1 MTMAL
6 NVTKDSIRAT
16 ARVGLVSPQGSEQF
30 ASTIEHLGHEVV
42 TCSSWSD
49 LMTKASEGALDLVFC
64 HESCLDAMP
73 SACGTPALRMQDDG
87 TVDEQALAPMLAL
100 AIELASKT
108 ARLIELE
115 NLVGGMRSGSAM
127 VGTTPTM
134 RRLQAVV
141 SRAADCDATV
151 LLEGP
156 VGSGKSLAARAVH
169 LKSRRC
175 TEQLVV
181 VDCSTMTAD
190 GLGQAIA
197 TGEKTSIVLES
208 VDKLSSPAQAV
219 LVKHLKER
227 STARVPKLARLIATT
242 SAHIPELVARGAFRE
257 DLYYRL
263 NALPIL
269 VPGLHERVDD
279 IPALADAI
287 LDAGVSASGCNHRG
301 FTPAALTLLESMQ
314 WPGNVAQL
322 ESTIIRAQMLAGG
335 AAIDRDHLVAP
346 ASHGVPNIVPAS
358 VTGNRSADAVEL
370 TEDSIRPFEDEE
382 KFLLGRALQATKGN
396 VRRAAQLLGI
406 GRATLYRKIQQYQL
420 RLH

>member
-1 MTMAL
+1 
-6 NVTKDSIRAT
+6 
-16 ARVGLVSPQGSEQF
+16 LVSPEGSEQI
-30 ASTIEHLGHEVV
+30 ASTIEHLGHEAVA
-42 TCSSWSD
+42 CSSWSE
-49 LMTKASEGALDLVFC
+49 LMTKASDGALDLVFC
-64 HESCLDAMP
+64 QDSCLDAMP
-73 SACGTPALRMQDDG
+73 SACATPVLRMQDVG
-87 TVDEQALAPMLAL
+87 IVDEQAMAPMLAL

-108 ARLIELE
+108 ARLGELE

-175 TEQLVV
+175 SEQLVV
-181 VDCSTMTAD
+181 VDCSTITAD
-190 GLGQAIA
+190 GLGQAIVD
-197 TGEKTSIVLES
+197 GEKTSIVLES
-208 VDKLSSPAQAV
+208 VDKLSSTAQAV

-227 STARVPKLARLIATT
+227 STTRVPKLARLIATT

-279 IPALADAI
+279 IPALANAI
-287 LDAGVSASGCNHRG
+287 LDAGVPASGCNHRG

-322 ESTIIRAQMLAGG
+322 ESTIRRAQLLAGG

-346 ASHGVPNIVPAS
+346 ASHGVSNTVSPS
-358 VTGNRSADAVEL
+358 VTGSRSVDAVEL

>member
-6 NVTKDSIRAT
+6 NVTRDSIRGI
-16 ARVGLVSPQGSEQF
+16 ARVGLLSPQGSEQF
-30 ASTIEHLGHEVV
+30 SSTIEHLGHEVV
-42 TCSSWSD
+42 ACSSWSE
-49 LMTKASEGALDLVFC
+49 LLTKDHQGPLDLVFC
-64 HESCLDAMP
+64 HESYLDSMP
-73 SACGTPALRMQDDG
+73 SAYGAPVLRMQDTG
-87 TVDEQALAPMLAL
+87 TVDEQALQPMLAL
-100 AIELASKT
+100 AVELASKT
-108 ARLIELE
+108 ARLSELE
-115 NLVGGMRSGSAM
+115 KLVSGIRSGSAL
-127 VGTTPTM
+127 VGNTPTM

-156 VGSGKSLAARAVH
+156 VGSGKSLAARSVH

-175 TEQLVV
+175 NEPIVV
-181 VDCSTMTAD
+181 IDCSTMTAD

-197 TGEKTSIVLES
+197 NGAKTSIVLES
-208 VDKLSSPAQAV
+208 VDKLSNTAQAV

-227 STARVPKLARLIATT
+227 STTRLPQLARLIATT

-279 IPALADAI
+279 IPALAAAI
-287 LDAGVSASGCNHRG
+287 LDAGVSASGGLQRG
-301 FTPAALTLLESMQ
+301 FTPAALTLLGSMQ

-322 ESTIIRAQMLAGG
+322 ESTIRRAQMLAGG
-335 AAIDRDHLVAP
+335 AVIDRDHLVAP
-346 ASHGVPNIVPAS
+346 SSPGAQSIPAAA
-358 VTGNRSADAVEL
+358 VTGSRSVDAAEL